1 MYDYQKSAE
10 AVLIRRAKRGD
21 VKAFSELY
29 SRIYVEL
36 YKFAL
41 YTLKHPQEAEDAV
54 SDTVVTAYEK
64 ISSLKKEESFRSWI
78 FTILS
83 NHCKNQFRKRNQTH
97 ELDETYPSKESDYA
111 VSQDVKSAFWKLDD
125 EERLIV
131 SFSVFGGYQSDE
143 IGQMLDMNPVTVRSR
158 KAGEDASGSSGSGGI
173 RMENKRDR
181 HFTEE
186 EIEDKIVQSAEGMEV
201 PDSLKPENIEKK
213 LAQKKKK
220 RTPVYGIVVAA
231 ACCCLVVGVV
241 ALSGRGMMQDKEAQ
255 KAAEKAA
262 DDTVAESTAAL
273 ASAKDYDQIYKYVQA
288 AAEEEEIMY
297 GTGGADGAALYTGE
311 KAVADQAVSH
321 SDTNVRTE
329 GVGEGDVVK
338 TDGKYLYIMSM
349 DKVQILN
356 IESEEMKQVGT
367 ISMDANDY
375 LIEIYLKDEK
385 LVCVYARTTDET
397 DSQGVVRSVTHT
409 VAEVFDVSN
418 PEKPKSLG
426 EMSQSGSFHTM
437 RVSGDY
443 VYLLSTFYADIS
455 GSKNDVSSY
464 VPEVQGKVM
473 DSSYILLPQQE
484 KGRVYTV
491 VTSFSLKDPTEQID
505 HLAFFGDGSQCY
517 VSENNIY
524 VYDTIYDA
532 KVSPVTQT
540 EIRKVSYK
548 NGELDGTGDVVID
561 GMVNDSFSIDEYN
574 GYLRVVTTIRENDD
588 TSGGVNPLLR
598 TDSASNTGSQGADST
613 NALYILDKDLKETG
627 KLDNLAEDERVYSA
641 RFMGDTCYFVTYKQV
656 DPLFSVDLSDPK
668 KPKVLGELK
677 IPGFS
682 DYLHPYGDGLLLGIG
697 MDVEEDGTTV
707 NGVKLS
713 MFDISDPKD
722 VKEVAKTVLEECYST
737 DVSYNYRAAFVDTE
751 KNLIGFPGYKNQQEY
766 YIYSYDKEK
775 GFTCVFEKKL
785 SGYSEVRGLYA
796 GERFY
801 LVTEATVESYRLDNF
816 EKVDDVV
823 L

>member
-1 MYDYQKSAE
+1 
-10 AVLIRRAKRGD
+10 
-21 VKAFSELY
+21 
-29 SRIYVEL
+29 
-36 YKFAL
+36 
-41 YTLKHPQEAEDAV
+41 
-54 SDTVVTAYEK
+54 
-64 ISSLKKEESFRSWI
+64 
-78 FTILS
+78 
-83 NHCKNQFRKRNQTH
+83 
-97 ELDETYPSKESDYA
+97 
-111 VSQDVKSAFWKLDD
+111 
-125 EERLIV
+125 
-131 SFSVFGGYQSDE
+131 
-143 IGQMLDMNPVTVRSR
+143 
-158 KAGEDASGSSGSGGI
+158 
-173 RMENKRDR
+173 MENKRDR
-181 HFTEE
+181 QFTEE
-186 EIEDKIVQSAEGMEV
+186 EIKDKIMRSAEDIEV

-220 RTPVYGIVVAA
+220 RTPVYGMIAAA
-231 ACCCLVVGVV
+231 ACCCLVVGAA
-241 ALSGRGMMQDKEAQ
+241 ALSGRGIVG
-255 KAAEKAA
+255 EKKVQEVTEETR
-262 DDTVAESTAAL
+262 DTATGAVLSL
-273 ASAKDYDQIYKYVQA
+273 ASAKDYEQIYKYVQA
-288 AAEEEEIMY
+288 AADEDTARY
-297 GTGGADGAALYTGE
+297 DTGMADGAALYSEE
-311 KAVADQAVSH
+311 KAAADQAVTH

-329 GVGEGDVVK
+329 GVGEGDIVK

-356 IESEEMKQVGT
+356 IESEEMKQAGT

-375 LIEIYLKDEK
+375 LIEIYLKDDK
-385 LVCVYARTTDET
+385 LVCVYARTTDKT
-397 DSQGVVRSVTHT
+397 DSQGVIRSVPYT
-409 VAEVFDVSN
+409 VAETFDVSDPAN
-418 PEKPKSLG
+418 PKSLG

-443 VYLLSTFYADIS
+443 MYLLSMFYADIS
-455 GSKNDVSSY
+455 GPKDDISSY
-464 VPEVQGKVM
+464 VPEVQGKLIE
-473 DSSYILLPQQE
+473 SNYILLPQQE

-491 VTSFSLKDPTEQID
+491 VTSFSLKDPTKQTD

-532 KVSPVTQT
+532 KVSRVTQT

-548 NGELDGTGDVVID
+548 DGKLDGTGQVVID
-561 GMVNDSFSIDEYN
+561 GVINDSFCIDEYE

-751 KNLIGFPGYKNQQEY
+751 KNLIGFPGYKEQQEY

-796 GERFY
+796 GDRFY

-816 EKVDDVV
+816 EKVDDAV

>member
-1 MYDYQKSAE
+1 
-10 AVLIRRAKRGD
+10 
-21 VKAFSELY
+21 
-29 SRIYVEL
+29 
-36 YKFAL
+36 
-41 YTLKHPQEAEDAV
+41 
-54 SDTVVTAYEK
+54 
-64 ISSLKKEESFRSWI
+64 
-78 FTILS
+78 
-83 NHCKNQFRKRNQTH
+83 
-97 ELDETYPSKESDYA
+97 
-111 VSQDVKSAFWKLDD
+111 
-125 EERLIV
+125 
-131 SFSVFGGYQSDE
+131 
-143 IGQMLDMNPVTVRSR
+143 
-158 KAGEDASGSSGSGGI
+158 
-173 RMENKRDR
+173 MENKRDR
-181 HFTEE
+181 QFTEE
-186 EIEDKIVQSAEGMEV
+186 EIKDKIMRSAEDIEV

-220 RTPVYGIVVAA
+220 RTPVYGMIAAA
-231 ACCCLVVGVV
+231 ACCCLVVGAA
-241 ALSGRGMMQDKEAQ
+241 ALSGRGIVG
-255 KAAEKAA
+255 EKKVQEVTEETR
-262 DDTVAESTAAL
+262 DTVTGAVLSL
-273 ASAKDYDQIYKYVQA
+273 ASAKDYEQIYKYVQA
-288 AAEEEEIMY
+288 AADEDTVRY
-297 GTGGADGAALYTGE
+297 DTGMADGAALYSEE
-311 KAVADQAVSH
+311 KAAADQAVTH

-329 GVGEGDVVK
+329 GVGEGDIVK
-338 TDGKYLYIMSM
+338 TDGRYLYIMSM
-349 DKVQILN
+349 DQVQILN
-356 IESEEMKQVGT
+356 IESEEMKEVGT
-367 ISMDANDY
+367 ISMDQTDY
-375 LIEIYLKDEK
+375 LIEIYLKDDK
-385 LVCVYARTTDET
+385 LVCVYARTTDKT
-397 DSQGVVRSVTHT
+397 DSQGVIRSVPYT
-409 VAEVFDVSN
+409 VAETFDVSDPAN
-418 PEKPKSLG
+418 PKSLG

-443 VYLLSTFYADIS
+443 MYLLSTFYADVTGLQDDI
-455 GSKNDVSSY
+455 SSY
-464 VPEVQGKVM
+464 VPEVQGKLIE
-473 DSSYILLPQQE
+473 SNYILLPQQE

-491 VTSFSLKDPTEQID
+491 VTSFSLKDPTKQTD

-517 VSENNIY
+517 VSQNNIY

-532 KVSPVTQT
+532 KVSRVTQT

-548 NGELDGTGDVVID
+548 DGKLDGTGDVVID

-697 MDVEEDGTTV
+697 MDVEEDGATV

-722 VKEVAKTVLEECYST
+722 VKEVHKTVLEECYST
-737 DVSYNYRAAFVDTE
+737 DVSYNYRAAFVDVE
-751 KNLIGFPGYKNQQEY
+751 KNLIGFPGYQEQQEY

-796 GERFY
+796 GDRFY
-801 LVTEATVESYRLDNF
+801 LVTEGTVESYRLDNF

>member
-1 MYDYQKSAE
+1 
-10 AVLIRRAKRGD
+10 
-21 VKAFSELY
+21 
-29 SRIYVEL
+29 
-36 YKFAL
+36 
-41 YTLKHPQEAEDAV
+41 
-54 SDTVVTAYEK
+54 
-64 ISSLKKEESFRSWI
+64 
-78 FTILS
+78 
-83 NHCKNQFRKRNQTH
+83 
-97 ELDETYPSKESDYA
+97 
-111 VSQDVKSAFWKLDD
+111 
-125 EERLIV
+125 
-131 SFSVFGGYQSDE
+131 
-143 IGQMLDMNPVTVRSR
+143 
-158 KAGEDASGSSGSGGI
+158 
-173 RMENKRDR
+173 MENKRDR

-186 EIEDKIVQSAEGMEV
+186 EIKDKIVQSAEGMEV

-220 RTPVYGIVVAA
+220 RTPVYGIVAAA

-722 VKEVAKTVLEECYST
+722 VKEVAKTVLEEFYST

>member
-1 MYDYQKSAE
+1 
-10 AVLIRRAKRGD
+10 
-21 VKAFSELY
+21 
-29 SRIYVEL
+29 
-36 YKFAL
+36 
-41 YTLKHPQEAEDAV
+41 
-54 SDTVVTAYEK
+54 
-64 ISSLKKEESFRSWI
+64 
-78 FTILS
+78 
-83 NHCKNQFRKRNQTH
+83 
-97 ELDETYPSKESDYA
+97 
-111 VSQDVKSAFWKLDD
+111 
-125 EERLIV
+125 
-131 SFSVFGGYQSDE
+131 
-143 IGQMLDMNPVTVRSR
+143 
-158 KAGEDASGSSGSGGI
+158 
-173 RMENKRDR
+173 MENKRDR

-186 EIEDKIVQSAEGMEV
+186 EIKDKIMQSAEGMEV

-220 RTPVYGIVVAA
+220 RTPVYGIVAAA
-231 ACCCLVVGVV
+231 ACCCIVVGAV
-241 ALSGRGMMQDKEAQ
+241 AFSGRGMMQDKEAQ
-255 KAAEKAA
+255 KAAEKTA

-273 ASAKDYDQIYKYVQA
+273 ASAKDYDQIYEYVQA

-297 GTGGADGAALYTGE
+297 GE

-329 GVGEGDVVK
+329 GVGEGDIVK

-356 IESEEMKQVGT
+356 IESEEMKQAGT

-375 LIEIYLKDEK
+375 LIEIYLKDDK
-385 LVCVYARTTDET
+385 LVCVYARTTDKT
-397 DSQGVVRSVTHT
+397 DSQGVIRSVPYT
-409 VAEVFDVSN
+409 VAETFDVSDPAN
-418 PEKPKSLG
+418 PKSLG

-443 VYLLSTFYADIS
+443 MYLLSTFYADIS
-455 GSKNDVSSY
+455 GPKDDISSY
-464 VPEVQGKVM
+464 VPEVQGKLIE
-473 DSSYILLPQQE
+473 SNYILLPQQE

-491 VTSFSLKDPTEQID
+491 VTSFSLKDPTKQTD

-548 NGELDGTGDVVID
+548 DGKLDGTGQVVID
-561 GMVNDSFSIDEYN
+561 GVINDSFSIDEYE

-598 TDSASNTGSQGADST
+598 IDGASDVSSQPADST
-613 NALYILDKDLKETG
+613 NALYVLNKDLKEVG
-627 KLDNLAEDERVYSA
+627 KLENLAEGEQVYSA
-641 RFMGDTCYFVTYKQV
+641 RFMQESCYFVTYKQV

-682 DYLHPYGDGLLLGIG
+682 DYLHPYGDELLLGIG
-697 MDVEEDGTTV
+697 MDVEEDGATV

-722 VKEVAKTVLEECYST
+722 VKEVHKTVLEECYST
-737 DVSYNYRAAFVDTE
+737 DVSYNYRAAFVDVE
-751 KNLIGFPGYKNQQEY
+751 KNLIGFPGYQEQQEY

-796 GERFY
+796 GDRFY
-801 LVTEATVESYRLDNF
+801 LVTEGTVESYRLDNF

>member
-1 MYDYQKSAE
+1 
-10 AVLIRRAKRGD
+10 
-21 VKAFSELY
+21 
-29 SRIYVEL
+29 
-36 YKFAL
+36 
-41 YTLKHPQEAEDAV
+41 
-54 SDTVVTAYEK
+54 
-64 ISSLKKEESFRSWI
+64 
-78 FTILS
+78 
-83 NHCKNQFRKRNQTH
+83 
-97 ELDETYPSKESDYA
+97 
-111 VSQDVKSAFWKLDD
+111 
-125 EERLIV
+125 
-131 SFSVFGGYQSDE
+131 
-143 IGQMLDMNPVTVRSR
+143 
-158 KAGEDASGSSGSGGI
+158 
-173 RMENKRDR
+173 MENKRDR
-181 HFTEE
+181 QFTEE
-186 EIEDKIVQSAEGMEV
+186 EIKDKIMRSAEDIEV

-220 RTPVYGIVVAA
+220 RTPVYGMIAAA
-231 ACCCLVVGVV
+231 ACCCLVVGAA
-241 ALSGRGMMQDKEAQ
+241 ALSGRGIVG
-255 KAAEKAA
+255 EKKVQEVTEETR
-262 DDTVAESTAAL
+262 DTATGAVLSL
-273 ASAKDYDQIYKYVQA
+273 ASAKDYEQIYKYVQA
-288 AAEEEEIMY
+288 AADEDTARY
-297 GTGGADGAALYTGE
+297 DTGMADGAALYSEE
-311 KAVADQAVSH
+311 KAAADQAVTH

-329 GVGEGDVVK
+329 GVGEGDIVK

-356 IESEEMKQVGT
+356 IESEEMKQAGT

-375 LIEIYLKDEK
+375 LIEIYLKDDK
-385 LVCVYARTTDET
+385 LVCVYARTTDKT
-397 DSQGVVRSVTHT
+397 DSQGVIRSVPYT
-409 VAEVFDVSN
+409 VAETFDVSDPAN
-418 PEKPKSLG
+418 PKSLG

-443 VYLLSTFYADIS
+443 MYLLSTFYADIS
-455 GSKNDVSSY
+455 GPKDDISSY
-464 VPEVQGKVM
+464 VPEVQGKLIE
-473 DSSYILLPQQE
+473 SNYILLPQQE

-491 VTSFSLKDPTEQID
+491 VTSFSLKDPTKQTD

-697 MDVEEDGTTV
+697 MDVEEDGATV

-722 VKEVAKTVLEECYST
+722 VKEVHKTVLEECYST
-737 DVSYNYRAAFVDTE
+737 DVSYNYRAAFVDVE
-751 KNLIGFPGYKNQQEY
+751 KNLIGFPGYQEQQEY

-796 GERFY
+796 GDRFY
-801 LVTEATVESYRLDNF
+801 LVTEGTVESYRLDNF

>member
-1 MYDYQKSAE
+1 MRMYDYQKSAE

-83 NHCKNQFRKRNQTH
+83 NHCKNQFRKRAQTH

-158 KAGEDASGSSGSGGI
+158 K
-173 RMENKRDR
+173 KRALEKMR
-181 HFTEE
+181 VVLQE
-186 EIEDKIVQSAEGMEV
+186 AEGMEV

-220 RTPVYGIVVAA
+220 RTPVYGIVAAA
-231 ACCCLVVGVV
+231 ACCCLVVGAV

>member
-1 MYDYQKSAE
+1 
-10 AVLIRRAKRGD
+10 
-21 VKAFSELY
+21 
-29 SRIYVEL
+29 
-36 YKFAL
+36 
-41 YTLKHPQEAEDAV
+41 
-54 SDTVVTAYEK
+54 
-64 ISSLKKEESFRSWI
+64 
-78 FTILS
+78 
-83 NHCKNQFRKRNQTH
+83 
-97 ELDETYPSKESDYA
+97 
-111 VSQDVKSAFWKLDD
+111 
-125 EERLIV
+125 
-131 SFSVFGGYQSDE
+131 
-143 IGQMLDMNPVTVRSR
+143 
-158 KAGEDASGSSGSGGI
+158 
-173 RMENKRDR
+173 MENKRDR

-186 EIEDKIVQSAEGMEV
+186 EIKDKIMQSAEGMEV

-220 RTPVYGIVVAA
+220 RTPVYGIVAAA
-231 ACCCLVVGVV
+231 ACCCIVVGAV
-241 ALSGRGMMQDKEAQ
+241 AFSGRGMMQDKEAQ
-255 KAAEKAA
+255 KAAEKTA

-273 ASAKDYDQIYKYVQA
+273 ASAKDYDQIYEYVQA

-297 GTGGADGAALYTGE
+297 GTGRADGAALYTGE

-329 GVGEGDVVK
+329 GVGEGDIVK

-356 IESEEMKQVGT
+356 IESEEMKQAGT

-375 LIEIYLKDEK
+375 LIEIYLKDDK
-385 LVCVYARTTDET
+385 LVCVYARTTDKT
-397 DSQGVVRSVTHT
+397 DSQGVIRSVPYT
-409 VAEVFDVSN
+409 VAETFDVSDPAN
-418 PEKPKSLG
+418 PKSLG

-443 VYLLSTFYADIS
+443 MYLLSTFYADIS
-455 GSKNDVSSY
+455 GPKDDISSY
-464 VPEVQGKVM
+464 VPEVQGKLIE
-473 DSSYILLPQQE
+473 SNYILLPQQE

-491 VTSFSLKDPTEQID
+491 VTSFSLKDPTKQTD

-561 GMVNDSFSIDEYN
+561 GVINDSFSIDEYE

-598 TDSASNTGSQGADST
+598 IDGASDVSSQPADST
-613 NALYILDKDLKETG
+613 NALYVLNKDLKEVG
-627 KLDNLAEDERVYSA
+627 RLENLAEGEQVYSA
-641 RFMGDTCYFVTYKQV
+641 RFMGESCYFVTYKQV

-697 MDVEEDGTTV
+697 MDVEEDGATV

-722 VKEVAKTVLEECYST
+722 VKEVHKTVLEECYST
-737 DVSYNYRAAFVDTE
+737 DVSYNYRAAFVDVE
-751 KNLIGFPGYKNQQEY
+751 KNLIGFPGYQEQQEY

-785 SGYSEVRGLYA
+785 SGSSEVRGLYA
-796 GERFY
+796 GDKFY
-801 LVTEATVESYRLDNF
+801 LVTEGTVESYRLDNF

>member
-1 MYDYQKSAE
+1 MY
-10 AVLIRRAKRGD
+10 
-21 VKAFSELY
+21 
-29 SRIYVEL
+29 
-36 YKFAL
+36 
-41 YTLKHPQEAEDAV
+41 T
-54 SDTVVTAYEK
+54 
-64 ISSLKKEESFRSWI
+64 
-78 FTILS
+78 
-83 NHCKNQFRKRNQTH
+83 
-97 ELDETYPSKESDYA
+97 
-111 VSQDVKSAFWKLDD
+111 
-125 EERLIV
+125 
-131 SFSVFGGYQSDE
+131 E
-143 IGQMLDMNPVTVRSR
+143 I
-158 KAGEDASGSSGSGGI
+158 
-173 RMENKRDR
+173 
-181 HFTEE
+181 
-186 EIEDKIVQSAEGMEV
+186 
-201 PDSLKPENIEKK
+201 
-213 LAQKKKK
+213 
-220 RTPVYGIVVAA
+220 
-231 ACCCLVVGVV
+231 
-241 ALSGRGMMQDKEAQ
+241 
-255 KAAEKAA
+255 
-262 DDTVAESTAAL
+262 
-273 ASAKDYDQIYKYVQA
+273 
-288 AAEEEEIMY
+288 
-297 GTGGADGAALYTGE
+297 
-311 KAVADQAVSH
+311 
-321 SDTNVRTE
+321 
-329 GVGEGDVVK
+329 
-338 TDGKYLYIMSM
+338 
-349 DKVQILN
+349 
-356 IESEEMKQVGT
+356 
-367 ISMDANDY
+367 
-375 LIEIYLKDEK
+375 
-385 LVCVYARTTDET
+385 
-397 DSQGVVRSVTHT
+397 
-409 VAEVFDVSN
+409 
-418 PEKPKSLG
+418 
-426 EMSQSGSFHTM
+426 
-437 RVSGDY
+437 
-443 VYLLSTFYADIS
+443 TFYADIS
-455 GSKNDVSSY
+455 GSKDDVSSY

-532 KVSPVTQT
+532 KISQVTQT

-561 GMVNDSFSIDEYN
+561 GMVNDSFSIDEHN
-574 GYLRVVTTIRENDD
+574 GYLRVVTTIRKNDD

-627 KLDNLAEDERVYSA
+627 KLDDLAEDERVYSA

>member
-1 MYDYQKSAE
+1 
-10 AVLIRRAKRGD
+10 
-21 VKAFSELY
+21 
-29 SRIYVEL
+29 
-36 YKFAL
+36 
-41 YTLKHPQEAEDAV
+41 
-54 SDTVVTAYEK
+54 
-64 ISSLKKEESFRSWI
+64 
-78 FTILS
+78 
-83 NHCKNQFRKRNQTH
+83 
-97 ELDETYPSKESDYA
+97 
-111 VSQDVKSAFWKLDD
+111 
-125 EERLIV
+125 
-131 SFSVFGGYQSDE
+131 
-143 IGQMLDMNPVTVRSR
+143 
-158 KAGEDASGSSGSGGI
+158 
-173 RMENKRDR
+173 MENKRDR
-181 HFTEE
+181 QFTEK
-186 EIEDKIVQSAEGMEV
+186 EIKDKIMRSAEDIEV

-220 RTPVYGIVVAA
+220 RTPVYGMIAAA
-231 ACCCLVVGVV
+231 ACCCLVVGAA
-241 ALSGRGMMQDKEAQ
+241 ALSGRGIVG
-255 KAAEKAA
+255 EKKVQEVTEETR
-262 DDTVAESTAAL
+262 DTATGAVLSL
-273 ASAKDYDQIYKYVQA
+273 ASAKDYEQIYKYVQA
-288 AAEEEEIMY
+288 AADEDTARY
-297 GTGGADGAALYTGE
+297 DTGMADGAALYSEE
-311 KAVADQAVSH
+311 KAAADQAVTH

-329 GVGEGDVVK
+329 GVGEGDIVK

-356 IESEEMKQVGT
+356 IESEEMKQAGT

-375 LIEIYLKDEK
+375 LIEIYLKDDK
-385 LVCVYARTTDET
+385 LVCVYARTTDKT
-397 DSQGVVRSVTHT
+397 DSQGVIRSVPYT
-409 VAEVFDVSN
+409 VAETFDVSDPAN
-418 PEKPKSLG
+418 PKSLG

-443 VYLLSTFYADIS
+443 MYLLSTFYADIS
-455 GSKNDVSSY
+455 GPKDDISSY
-464 VPEVQGKVM
+464 VPEVQGKLIE
-473 DSSYILLPQQE
+473 SNYILLPQQE

-491 VTSFSLKDPTEQID
+491 VTSFSLKDPTKQTD

-561 GMVNDSFSIDEYN
+561 GVINDSFSIDEYN
-574 GYLRVVTTIRENDD
+574 GYLRVVTTIRKNDD

-751 KNLIGFPGYKNQQEY
+751 KNLIGFPGYKEQQEY

-785 SGYSEVRGLYA
+785 SGSSEVRGLYA
-796 GERFY
+796 GDRFY
-801 LVTEATVESYRLDNF
+801 LVTEGTVESYRLDNF

>member
-1 MYDYQKSAE
+1 MKIKTLLLGNMQTNGYVVSDENHHCLIIDPGANGKKVVHYLTENELVPE
-10 AVLIRRAKRGD
+10 AVLLTHGHFDHIGAVD
-21 VKAFSELY
+21 YLYEHYHCPIYLHQDDLEMLDNPQLNLSVYENPFTVKA
-29 SRIYVEL
+29 
-36 YKFAL
+36 
-41 YTLKHPQEAEDAV
+41 P
-54 SDTVVTAYEK
+54 
-64 ISSLKKEESFRSWI
+64 
-78 FTILS
+78 
-83 NHCKNQFRKRNQTH
+83 
-97 ELDETYPSKESDYA
+97 
-111 VSQDVKSAFWKLDD
+111 
-125 EERLIV
+125 
-131 SFSVFGGYQSDE
+131 
-143 IGQMLDMNPVTVRSR
+143 
-158 KAGEDASGSSGSGGI
+158 
-173 RMENKRDR
+173 
-181 HFTEE
+181 
-186 EIEDKIVQSAEGMEV
+186 VQS
-201 PDSLKPENIEKK
+201 
-213 LAQKKKK
+213 
-220 RTPVYGIVVAA
+220 
-231 ACCCLVVGVV
+231 
-241 ALSGRGMMQDKEAQ
+241 
-255 KAAEKAA
+255 
-262 DDTVAESTAAL
+262 
-273 ASAKDYDQIYKYVQA
+273 
-288 AAEEEEIMY
+288 
-297 GTGGADGAALYTGE
+297 
-311 KAVADQAVSH
+311 SH
-321 SDTNVRTE
+321 
-329 GVGEGDVVK
+329 
-338 TDGKYLYIMSM
+338 
-349 DKVQILN
+349 
-356 IESEEMKQVGT
+356 EEMKFGDFDVQWLHLPGHCPGS
-367 ISMDANDY
+367 SM
-375 LIEIYLKDEK
+375 IYLKDEK
-385 LVCVYARTTDET
+385 MVCVYARTTDET